1 MEQGTPLSE
10 LGNDGSMGS
19 DNDIVQQIMQDLNR
33 PSQQNPLSGGPS
45 MAPPQ
50 QMMAGGVPAMAPAP
64 SGRMGMM
71 NSPNPNSYM
80 QHAMDPQSGQTAH
93 MIGNSRPTPAD
104 FAALMG
110 QGYMPNAMANGA
122 YSAQQQGG
130 GNYVEQSGGGTS
142 KWMTWIFN
150 ELRIPIFVAIV
161 FFLMSLPAANVM
173 FAHLLPSL
181 ITPTGNFT
189 VLGQLARAAVAG
201 VAFWL
206 LHRVLAPLVG

>member
-10 LGNDGSMGS
+10 LGNDGAMGN
-19 DNDIVQQIMQDLNR
+19 DNDIVAQIMQDINR
-33 PSQQNPLSGGPS
+33 PSQQNPLSGGGA
-45 MAPPQ
+45 MPQ
-50 QMMAGGVPAMAPAP
+50 QMMPPQGAMPPAP

-80 QHAMDPQSGQTAH
+80 QHAMDPQSGQAAH
-93 MIGNSRPTPAD
+93 MIGSSRPTPAD

-110 QGYMPNAMANGA
+110 QGYMANAMANSPYA
-122 YSAQQQGG
+122 AQQYGG
-130 GNYVEQSGGGTS
+130 GGSQMEASSGSS

-161 FFLMSLPAANVM
+161 FFLLNLPAANVM
-173 FAHLLPSL
+173 FAHVLPSL
-181 ITPTGNFT
+181 VTATGNFT
-189 VLGQLARAAVAG
+189 VLGQLAKAAMAG
-201 VAFWL
+201 LAFWL

>member
-1 MEQGTPLSE
+1 M
-10 LGNDGSMGS
+10 
-19 DNDIVQQIMQDLNR
+19 
-33 PSQQNPLSGGPS
+33 
-45 MAPPQ
+45 PP
-50 QMMAGGVPAMAPAP
+50 AA

-71 NSPNPNSYM
+71 NAPNPNSYT
-80 QHAMDPQSGQTAH
+80 QHAMDPQSGQGAH

-122 YSAQQQGG
+122 HTAQHYGGGGFGEQQQ
-130 GNYVEQSGGGTS
+130 QQTSS
-142 KWMTWIFN
+142 KWMNWIFN

-161 FFLMSLPAANVM
+161 FFLLNLPAANVM

-181 ITPTGNFT
+181 ITATGNFT
-189 VLGQLARAAVAG
+189 VMGQLAKAAMAG
-201 VAFWL
+201 VTFWL

>member
-10 LGNDGSMGS
+10 LGNDGAMGN
-19 DNDIVQQIMQDLNR
+19 DNDIVAQIMQDINR
-33 PSQQNPLSGGPS
+33 PSQQNPLSGGMS
-45 MAPPQ
+45 AGNQ
-50 QMMAGGVPAMAPAP
+50 QMMPPQGGSMPPAP

-71 NSPNPNSYM
+71 NAPNPNSYM

-110 QGYMPNAMANGA
+110 QGYMNNAMANSP
-122 YSAQQQGG
+122 YSAQQYGG
-130 GNYVEQSGGGTS
+130 GGGIEHSSSSNS
-142 KWMTWIFN
+142 KWMSWIFN

-161 FFLMSLPAANVM
+161 FFLLNLPAANVM
-173 FAHLLPSL
+173 FAHVLPSL

-189 VLGQLARAAVAG
+189 VLGQLAKASMAG
-201 VAFWL
+201 LAFWL

>member
-10 LGNDGSMGS
+10 LGNDSSMGS
-19 DNDIVQQIMQDLNR
+19 DSDIVQQIMQDLNR
-33 PSQQNPLSGGPS
+33 PSQQNPLSGG

-50 QMMAGGVPAMAPAP
+50 QMMGAMPPAP
-64 SGRMGMM
+64 SARTGMM
-71 NSPNPNSYM
+71 NAPNPNSYM
-80 QHAMDPQSGQTAH
+80 QHAMDPQSGQGAH

-122 YSAQQQGG
+122 NTAQNYGGAYDGQQQQQTG
-130 GNYVEQSGGGTS
+130 S

-161 FFLMSLPAANVM
+161 FFLLNLPAANVM
-173 FAHLLPSL
+173 FAHVLPSL
-181 ITPTGNFT
+181 ITSTGNFT
-189 VLGQLARAAVAG
+189 VMGQLSKAAMAG
-201 VAFWL
+201 LAFWL

>member
-33 PSQQNPLSGGPS
+33 PSQQNPLSGGGGPS

-50 QMMAGGVPAMAPAP
+50 QMMPQGGAMAPAP

-71 NSPNPNSYM
+71 NAPNPNSYM
-80 QHAMDPQSGQTAH
+80 QHAMDPQSGQAAH

-122 YSAQQQGG
+122 YSAQQAHSANYAEPPSG
-130 GNYVEQSGGGTS
+130 GN

-181 ITPTGNFT
+181 VTPTGNFT
-189 VLGQLARAAVAG
+189 VLGQLARAAIAG

>member
-10 LGNDGSMGS
+10 LGNDGSMGNDS
-19 DNDIVQQIMQDLNR
+19 DIVQQIMQDLNR
-33 PSQQNPLSGGPS
+33 PSQQNPLSGG

-50 QMMAGGVPAMAPAP
+50 QMMSQGGSMPPAP

-80 QHAMDPQSGQTAH
+80 QHAMDPQSGQAAH
-93 MIGNSRPTPAD
+93 MIGSSRPTPAD

-122 YSAQQQGG
+122 YTAQQQQQ
-130 GNYVEQSGGGTS
+130 GNYLEAPTASGS
-142 KWMTWIFN
+142 KWMSWIFN

-161 FFLMSLPAANVM
+161 FFLLNLPAANVM
-173 FAHLLPSL
+173 FAHVLPSL

-189 VLGQLARAAVAG
+189 VLGQLAKAAMAG

>member
-10 LGNDGSMGS
+10 LGNDSSMGS
-19 DNDIVQQIMQDLNR
+19 DSDIVQQIMQDLNR
-33 PSQQNPLSGGPS
+33 PSQQNPLSGG

-50 QMMAGGVPAMAPAP
+50 QMMGAMPPAP
-64 SGRMGMM
+64 SGRTGMM
-71 NSPNPNSYM
+71 NAPNPNSYM
-80 QHAMDPQSGQTAH
+80 QHAMDPQSGQGAH

-122 YSAQQQGG
+122 NTTQNYGGGFDGQQQQQTG
-130 GNYVEQSGGGTS
+130 S

-161 FFLMSLPAANVM
+161 FFLLNLPAANVM
-173 FAHLLPSL
+173 FAHVLPSL
-181 ITPTGNFT
+181 ITSTGNFT
-189 VLGQLARAAVAG
+189 VMGQLSKAAMAG